1 MNNTLNA
8 FEALQTQN
16 LQLLQKLSDFL
27 QQGEEA
33 GVRIDPN
40 LKAKLQGAISNVTD
54 DKLKIALVGGFSEG
68 KTSLAAAWMERLDR
82 STMNISQQE
91 SSNEVKVYEVGS
103 DLVLIDTPGLFGFKE
118 QFNAQAGA
126 IEKYKDTTR
135 KYVSEAHL
143 LLYVMNSTNPIKE
156 SHQDDLVWL
165 FRTLKLLPRT
175 VFVLSRFDEVADVED
190 EQEYESNLAVKRENV
205 VSRLTDLIGL
215 TSAEKDDLIVVG
227 VAPNPFDLG
236 TEHWLADL
244 EKFKTVSH
252 IDSLQKATA
261 IKIARNGG
269 AAMVVEDARQSIIRD
284 VLAKEMPIAIAN
296 DKQIGD
302 ELEKLESMSKRL
314 TQQLGL
320 SNEQIGKTR
329 VSLRDFVVQYFTDLI
344 LQTKGLSQETFIEFF
359 EREIGS
365 DGVVISARLQSEF
378 ERQLR
383 APTLDL
389 DKMTIEFD
397 AEVSHYNNIVTS
409 LGKQGVDYVLK
420 NNFITN
426 TNVLAARDGIV
437 AAGKLV
443 GLELGKLLKFKPWGA
458 MKFAGGLKGALAV
471 LGLALEAWDS
481 WEQNQR
487 EKAFRGA
494 LDKMVKN
501 FEDQRVELLNLINGP
516 DFVASFFS
524 EYLVLQKSIQELQHT
539 VADRQAKRR
548 QFRAWRERGEVID
561 AEFTMVAG

>member
-1 MNNTLNA
+1 MNNTLTTFQA
-8 FEALQTQN
+8 RQSQN
-16 LQLLQKLSDFL
+16 LQLLQKLSEFL

-40 LKAKLQGAISNVTD
+40 LKAKLQGAISNVAD

-103 DLVLIDTPGLFGFKE
+103 DMVLIDTPGLFGFKE

-190 EQEYESNLAVKRENV
+190 EQEYESHLAVKRENV
-205 VSRLTDLIGL
+205 ISRLKDLIDLNAEETADL
-215 TSAEKDDLIVVG
+215 TVVA

-236 TEHWLADL
+236 TEHWLVDL
-244 EKFKTVSH
+244 DKFKALSH
-252 IDSLQKATA
+252 IANLQKATA
-261 IKIARNGG
+261 LKIDKNGG

-284 VLAKEMPIAIAN
+284 VLAKEMPVAIAN
-296 DKQIGD
+296 DEQIGR
-302 ELEKLESMSKRL
+302 ELDKLEIMRTRL
-314 TQQLGL
+314 TRQLGL
-320 SNEQIGKTR
+320 SNEQIGQAR
-329 VSLRDFVVQYFTDLI
+329 GSLRDFVVQYFTDLI
-344 LQTKGLSQETFIEFF
+344 LQTKGLSQETFPEFF
-359 EREIGS
+359 EREIGN
-365 DGVVISARLQSEF
+365 DGIVLNARLQSEF

-389 DKMTIEFD
+389 GKMSVEFD
-397 AEVSHYNNIVTS
+397 AEINHYNNAVTS
-409 LGKQGVDYVLK
+409 LGKQGVNFVLK

-443 GLELGKLLKFKPWGA
+443 GLELGKMLKFKPWGA
-458 MKFAGGLKGALAV
+458 IKLAGGLKGALSM

-481 WEQNQR
+481 WEQSQR
-487 EKAFRGA
+487 EKAFRAA
-494 LDKMVKN
+494 LGKMETN
-501 FEDQRVELLNLINGP
+501 FSDQRAELLQLVDGP
-516 DFVASFFS
+516 DFVSSFFG
-524 EYLVLQKSIQELQHT
+524 EYAALQKSIHEMQQT
-539 VADRQAKRR
+539 VTDRQAKRL

-561 AEFTMVAG
+561 AEFTMVAS

>member
-8 FEALQTQN
+8 FQARQSQN
-16 LQLLQKLSDFL
+16 LKLLHKLSEFL

-40 LKAKLQGAISNVTD
+40 LKAKLQGAIGNVAD

-82 STMNISQQE
+82 STMNISQPE
-91 SSNEVKVYEVGS
+91 SSNEVKVYEVGV
-103 DLVLIDTPGLFGFKE
+103 DMVLIDTPGLFGFKE

-156 SHQDDLVWL
+156 SHRDDLVWL

-205 VSRLTDLIGL
+205 ISRLMDLIDL
-215 TSAEKDDLIVVG
+215 TAAETADLAIVA

-236 TEHWLADL
+236 TEHWLAELD
-244 EKFKTVSH
+244 KFKALSH
-252 IDSLQKATA
+252 IANLQKATA
-261 IKIARNGG
+261 LKIDKNGG
-269 AAMVVEDARQSIIRD
+269 VAVVVEDARQSIIRD
-284 VLAKEMPIAIAN
+284 VLAKEMPVAIAN
-296 DKQIGD
+296 DEQVGH
-302 ELEKLESMSKRL
+302 ELDKLESMSTRL
-314 TQQLGL
+314 NRQLGL
-320 SNEQIGKTR
+320 SNEQIGQAR
-329 VSLRDFVVQYFTDLI
+329 GSLRDFVVHYFTDLI
-344 LQTKGLSQETFIEFF
+344 LQTKGLSQETFPEFF
-359 EREIGS
+359 EREIGN
-365 DGVVISARLQSEF
+365 DGVVLNARLQSEF

-389 DKMTIEFD
+389 GKMTVEFD
-397 AEVSHYNNIVTS
+397 AEISHYNNAVTS
-409 LGKQGVDYVLK
+409 LGKQGVNFVLK

-437 AAGKLV
+437 AAGKVV
-443 GLELGKLLKFKPWGA
+443 GLELGKMLKFKPWGA
-458 MKFAGGLKGALAV
+458 IKLAGNLKGALSM
-471 LGLALEAWDS
+471 LGLALDAWDS
-481 WEQNQR
+481 WEQSQR
-487 EKAFRGA
+487 EKAFRAA
-494 LDKMVKN
+494 LGKMETN
-501 FEDQRVELLNLINGP
+501 FSDQRAELLKLVDGP
-516 DFVASFFS
+516 DFVSRSFG
-524 EYLVLQKSIQELQHT
+524 EYAALQKSVHELQQT
-539 VADRQAKRR
+539 VIDRQAKRL